1 MDGGWA
7 FLPPRGVRFRG
18 RTEASV
24 SNSAKAP
31 ELQPGAASVAG
42 AAAWPR
48 SWDAAPARQRLGV
61 GGVASEWRPEGQVR
75 AQPGEEVSQV
85 ARLVRA
91 RGAHAEKHKA

>member
-7 FLPPRGVRFRG
+7 FLPPRGVWFRG

-31 ELQPGAASVAG
+31 ELQPGAASVAEIVG
-42 AAAWPR
+42 RRPGQTATWG
-48 SWDAAPARQRLGV
+48 GV
-61 GGVASEWRPEGQVR
+61 GGVASEWRREGQVR

-85 ARLVRA
+85 ARLVRP

>member
-61 GGVASEWRPEGQVR
+61 GWGAWHLNGAAKGKSGPSPVR
-75 AQPGEEVSQV
+75 
-85 ARLVRA
+85 R
-91 RGAHAEKHKA
+91 